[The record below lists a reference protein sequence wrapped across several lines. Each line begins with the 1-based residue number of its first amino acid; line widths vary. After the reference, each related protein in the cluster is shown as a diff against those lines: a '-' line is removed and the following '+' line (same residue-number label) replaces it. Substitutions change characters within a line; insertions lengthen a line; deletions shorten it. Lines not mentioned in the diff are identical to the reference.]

1 MSINQPIILLFNS
14 SLLSR
19 LWNTAKRAIEGFP
32 DATTILGTTPLSVK
46 FTQAQIQHILKR
58 KRWYTCVPDTK
69 AEDDIT
75 AFDLHNSFL
84 FRTIQKLTDVIEEVN
99 KNPKATFHEEFT
111 KEDFPPLLNL

>member
-32 DATTILGTTPLSVK
+32 DAITILGTTPLSVK

-75 AFDLHNSFL
+75 AFDCGDFIIDLRVDSALVSNFDDNQFNSS
-84 FRTIQKLTDVIEEVN
+84 ICE
-99 KNPKATFHEEFT
+99 
-111 KEDFPPLLNL
+111 